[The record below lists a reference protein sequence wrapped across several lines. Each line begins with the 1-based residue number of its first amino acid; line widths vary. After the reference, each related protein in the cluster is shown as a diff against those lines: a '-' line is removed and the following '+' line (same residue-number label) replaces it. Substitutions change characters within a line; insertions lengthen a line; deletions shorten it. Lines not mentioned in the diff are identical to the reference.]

1 MTLDATRDN
10 PPYSQLMEGAGAH
23 IRLKLDTSEP
33 IALSDFVATFV
44 GIGNQFEK
52 FVAREYPALK
62 ANSEIFIK
70 EVRAGCI
77 EADLVAWV
85 VGGGLG
91 AAGLVA
97 IDVIDKAQILA
108 KFVSG
113 LSQKIGSYFR
123 PGGRAEN
130 VTKGDLNDFLKA
142 TTAIAK
148 DENASARLEAA
159 GFEDSERKVL
169 AFFKFTTP
177 DAREA
182 ERQISDHKTELE
194 AQTDADHPR
203 VMMRFVRPSI
213 EKVGSHK
220 RTGERAL
227 IEAIHPKALAVLYAS
242 DLARERIQYD
252 LRSPYPFNLL
262 FDVDVNVEIS
272 RGRPVAYRIMAVH
285 DVTDAPD
292 DEGLEA

>member
-1 MTLDATRDN
+1 
-10 PPYSQLMEGAGAH
+10 MEGEGAH

-33 IALSDFVATFV
+33 IALGDFVAMFV
-44 GIGNQFEK
+44 GVGNQFEK
-52 FVAREYPALK
+52 FIAKEYPDLK
-62 ANSEIFIK
+62 AGSEFFIK

-85 VGGGLG
+85 MGGGGL
-91 AAGLVA
+91 AALGVKA
-97 IDVIDKAQILA
+97 IDLIDKGQILG

-113 LSQKIGSYFR
+113 FGKRLGSYFK

-130 VTKGDLNDFLKA
+130 VSTGDLNDFLKA
-142 TTAIAK
+142 TIAIAK
-148 DENASARLEAA
+148 DENASANLEAA
-159 GFEDSERKVL
+159 VFEDGERKIK
-169 AFFKFTTP
+169 AGFKFTTD

-182 ERQISDHKTELE
+182 EREIAEHKQELE
-194 AQTDADHPR
+194 AQSDADHKR

-213 EKVGSHK
+213 EKVSSHK

-227 IEAIHPKALAVLYAS
+227 IEAIHPKPLAVLYAS
-242 DLARERIQYD
+242 DMARERIQHE

-272 RGRPVAYRIMAVH
+272 RGRPVAYRIKAVH
-285 DVTDAPD
+285 DVTDAPESD
-292 DEGLEA
+292 DDLEA